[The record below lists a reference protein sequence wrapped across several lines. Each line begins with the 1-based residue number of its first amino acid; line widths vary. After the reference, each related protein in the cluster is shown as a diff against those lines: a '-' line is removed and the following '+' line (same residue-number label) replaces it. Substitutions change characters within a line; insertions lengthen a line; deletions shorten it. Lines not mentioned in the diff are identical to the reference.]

1 MIGLLTEERHRFI
14 RQALDKMSIIQLQE
28 ISEQLNVS
36 ESTIRRDFAA
46 LEEKGVLIRV
56 HGGAKKVKQQTHE
69 ASLPEKRH
77 VHVLEKQLI
86 GKKAGQLV
94 EEGDVIYLD
103 SGTTTFEMIPWLN
116 NKKLLVVTNGIEIAS
131 ALYQANIKTL
141 FIGGFIK
148 QSTGTA
154 IGASSY
160 EQMLSLHFDKAF
172 LGINGIDLK
181 AGFTMPDIEE
191 GKLKKAAIQQSK
203 QAYFL
208 ADSSKFDT
216 ANFYQVAELKEV
228 PLMTDKSNKKYEKIM
243 QIMEVSV

>member
-46 LEEKGVLIRV
+46 LEEKGVLIR
-56 HGGAKKVKQQTHE
+56 VKQQTHE

-181 AGFTMPDIEE
+181 AGFTTPDIEE